1 MTNTFSKLVQKISD
15 KSTIP
20 PEKVSLLMVSG
31 VTLLYATRVG
41 FPMLAKTIKSLKNRA
56 TEAQQQISSTSPQK
70 NVGHPVINENELT
83 DHGACKEAKDNKK
96 QENSIYDL
104 KNFPAFNKV
113 FLQQLAKMIKVMI
126 PSVWSI
132 EAGLLVLHTFSLI
145 MRTILSIYVAKL
157 EGFVVKFIVRKDIR
171 MFTVQ
176 LTKWLLIALPATF
189 LNSLIRFL
197 ESQLALAFRTR
208 LVRYAYSLYFKNQ
221 TYYRVSN
228 LDGRL
233 ENADHCLTEDITSF
247 AQSIAH
253 LYSHITKPLLDLII
267 INFTLFKMASS
278 MGSYGMSGQLFAAAV
293 VSVTAHILRKVTPK
307 FGKLV
312 SEEAKRK
319 GYLRFVHSRL
329 ITNAEEVAFYGGHK
343 VELSL
348 LQRSYKALAWQMNQI
363 YNKKLGYVMLEQF
376 LMKYCWSA
384 AGMIII
390 SLPIMTGYTR
400 TDANDSYRDDGV
412 STRTQYMTTAKN
424 ILIAGGDA
432 TERLMSSYKEITELA
447 GYTAR
452 VSKMLTVFED
462 VSDGKY
468 QRTLT
473 ASSSKSFKKATEL
486 KGLKFKDGMPK
497 IAGEVIEK
505 NGIIKLEGV
514 PILTPNCDI
523 VVPSLSF
530 TMTTD
535 MHLLITGPN
544 GCGKSS
550 LFRIVRGLWPVY
562 VGLLE
567 RPPENQMFY
576 IPQRPYM
583 SLGTLRD
590 QVIYPHTV
598 EDMKEHNMTDQHL
611 FEVLGIVHLQ
621 HIVFREGGWNAKR
634 DWKDVLSGGEKQ
646 RMGMARLFYH
656 KPEFA
661 LLDEC
666 TSAISIDV
674 ESQIYQAAKDN
685 GISLLTIT
693 HRPSLWKF
701 HTHLLQFDGEGGWSL
716 EPLDTTTRLSLRDEK
731 EKLEASLTGVPQ
743 MERRLRE
750 LCTLLGEDSAVMMDS
765 SSELPSPPKDGSSD
779 NNDSS
784 YDSPVMIENL
794 SD

>member
-1 MTNTFSKLVQKISD
+1 MTNTFSKFVQKISD
-15 KSTIP
+15 KTAIP
-20 PEKVSLLMVSG
+20 PEKISLCMVSG
-31 VTLLYATRVG
+31 VCLLYATRVG

-70 NVGHPVINENELT
+70 TVVSPVINENELI
-83 DHGACKEAKDNKK
+83 DVASCKEAGDNKK

-113 FLQQLAKMIKVMI
+113 FLQQLAKLIKVMI
-126 PSVWSI
+126 PGVWNVEI
-132 EAGLLVLHTFSLI
+132 GLLVLHTFSLI
-145 MRTILSIYVAKL
+145 MRTFLSLYVAKL
-157 EGFVVKFIVRKDIR
+157 EGTIVKFIVRKDIS

-208 LVRYAYSLYFKNQ
+208 LVCYAYSLYFKNQ

-247 AQSIAH
+247 TQSIAH
-253 LYSHITKPLLDLII
+253 LYSHVTKPLLDLII

-312 SEEAKRK
+312 SEEATRK

-329 ITNAEEVAFYGGHK
+329 VANAEEIAFFGGHK

-363 YNKKLGYVMLEQF
+363 QNRKLWFIMLEQF

-390 SLPIMTGYTR
+390 SLPIMTGYT
-400 TDANDSYRDDGV
+400 TDANDCYSDDGV

-452 VSKMLTVFED
+452 VSKMLLVFQD
-462 VSDGKY
+462 VSNGKY

-473 ASSSKSFKKATEL
+473 ASSSKSFKKTTQL
-486 KGLKFKDGMPK
+486 KSLKFKDGMPE
-497 IAGEVIEK
+497 IAGQVLVK
-505 NGIIKLEGV
+505 NGIIKLESV
-514 PILTPNCDI
+514 PIITPNCDI

-535 MHLLITGPN
+535 MHLLVTGPN

-562 VGLLE
+562 VGVLE

-583 SLGTLRD
+583 CVGTLRD

-598 EDMKEHNMTDQHL
+598 EDMKEHNITDQHL

-634 DWKDVLSGGEKQ
+634 DWHEILSGGEKQ
-646 RMGMARLFYH
+646 RMGIARLFYH
-656 KPEFA
+656 TPEFA

-666 TSAISIDV
+666 TSAVSIDV
-674 ESQIYQAAKDN
+674 ESQIYQAAKDI

-765 SSELPSPPKDGSSD
+765 SSQLPSPPKDGSSD

-784 YDSPVMIENL
+784 YDSPVLIENL